1 MTTTINHLDATRH
14 HAGAMDDTAP
24 PDPEVPE
31 RSAGRRQFSAKYKAK
46 ILAEYEA
53 PPRSERGELLR
64 REGLYS
70 SLITTWRRQRN
81 ERATAA
87 LARPTGREK
96 ADPRDREV
104 HTPADVHYGR
114 AEAIRQQRGVVLLNA
129 YGNHPERFVRQIP
142 SPPALP
148 VAAWINKPEEE
159 VPTH

>member
-53 PPRSERGELLR
+53 LPRSERGELLR

-81 ERATAA
+81 EGATAA

-104 HTPADVHYGR
+104 ARLKKEVERLEGELDKSRRVVEIQGKLSALLEQLASDSTADNSETR
-114 AEAIRQQRGVVLLNA
+114 
-129 YGNHPERFVRQIP
+129 
-142 SPPALP
+142 
-148 VAAWINKPEEE
+148 
-159 VPTH
+159 